1 MGKTMPTRRVI
12 RVRYNPVKDTYKVI
26 LNDKTFKVTRWE
38 VYSGDG
44 ELIAVGRHAK
54 MLYDALSYHNAPAVF
69 SYLQTLLYIM
79 NL

>member
-1 MGKTMPTRRVI
+1 MATYKMKI
-12 RVRYNPVKDTYKVI
+12 RYNPAKDTYKVI
-26 LNDKTFKVTRWE
+26 LNDKTIKVTRWE
-38 VYSGDG
+38 VYSDG